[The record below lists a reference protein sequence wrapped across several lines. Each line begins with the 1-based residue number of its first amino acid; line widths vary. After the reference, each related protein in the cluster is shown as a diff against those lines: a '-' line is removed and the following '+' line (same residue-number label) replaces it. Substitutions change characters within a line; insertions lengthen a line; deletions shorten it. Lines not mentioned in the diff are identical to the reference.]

1 MRRGMATE
9 RATVAHL
16 WSHDRDVSPPLLLD
30 VWFVP
35 LLSAGIGGLLS
46 NPTISWEWI
55 WLLGS
60 GGGVMRATTRFSM
73 D

>member
-1 MRRGMATE
+1 MATE

-30 VWFVP
+30 VWSVLA
-35 LLSAGIGGLLS
+35 LLSAEIGGLLS

-60 GGGVMRATTRFSM
+60 GGGVMRAKMRLSE